1 MNNELSVSNDSRLDD
16 NIDIFKISGALDIK
30 NKVNNVFI
38 KVITKSTFD
47 VEYIDSILK
56 LRKDN

>member
-38 KVITKSTFD
+38 RVK
-47 VEYIDSILK
+47 YQL
-56 LRKDN
+56 N